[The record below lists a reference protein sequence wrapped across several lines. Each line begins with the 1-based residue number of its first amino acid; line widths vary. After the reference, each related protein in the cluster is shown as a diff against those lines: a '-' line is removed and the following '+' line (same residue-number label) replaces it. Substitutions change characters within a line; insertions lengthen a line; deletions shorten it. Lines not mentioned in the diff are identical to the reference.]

1 MVVELVDTQCSERC
15 EPYARESSTLSH
27 GTLAE
32 VAELV
37 DAQP

>member
-15 EPYARESSTLSH
+15 EPYARESSNLSH
-27 GTLAE
+27 GTYAE
-32 VAELV
+32 MAELV